1 MSLTP
6 ETGPPDALAE
16 PTRRVGAGWIGAFSL
31 AWVGLHVGL
40 FGAIQILLPQQTEAL
55 APADKEA
62 ALAVVLGFGAAFSL
76 VANPLF
82 GALSDRTTSRWGRRA
97 PWMAIGFVG
106 GAVALGVLAVSPT
119 ITVVIIGW
127 CLAQTLLNASAAA
140 LSAGVPDQVPPEQRG
155 TAAGYVGLALIV
167 GVAVGTG
174 LAVLAGSTTAGYLA
188 CAAFMLIAAVP
199 YLLLRRDT
207 ALDPAHRPPWNWGA
221 FLRGFWVDPRR
232 YPDFGWAWLTRF
244 LINLGNSI
252 ALLYLFFYLKDAV
265 GVPDPATGVLIAT
278 AVDLGFMLIAVVLTG
293 MWSDRVG
300 RRRVFV
306 TGGGLLM
313 AGAAFTIAVWPTWTG
328 VLVAAAVLGLGFGT
342 YTSVDF
348 ALLTQVLPSSTDR
361 ARDLGVLNIA
371 SSLPQV
377 IAPVVAAP
385 IVTGLGGYPVLYG
398 VAGAVGLAGAVLVF
412 RIRSVR

>member
-6 ETGPPDALAE
+6 EASPPEALAE
-16 PTRRVGAGWIGAFSL
+16 PTRRVGAGWVGAFSL
-31 AWVGLHVGL
+31 AWVGMYVGL
-40 FGAIQILLPQQTEAL
+40 YGAIQILLPMQTEAL

-62 ALAVVLGFGAAFSL
+62 ALALVLGAGAAFSL

-82 GALSDRTTSRWGRRA
+82 GALSDRTTSRWGRRV
-97 PWMAIGFVG
+97 PWIVVGTVG
-106 GAVALGVLAVSPT
+106 GALSLGVLAAAGT
-119 ITVVIIGW
+119 IAVVVVGW
-127 CLAQTLLNASAAA
+127 CLVQTLLNASYAA
-140 LSAGVPDQVPPEQRG
+140 LSASVPDQVPPDQRG

-174 LAVLAGSTTAGYLA
+174 LAVLGGSTAAGYLA
-188 CAAFMLIAAVP
+188 CAAFMLVATVP

-207 ALDPAHRPPWNWGA
+207 ALDRAHRAPWSWAG
-221 FLRGFWVDPRR
+221 FLRGFWIDPRR
-232 YPDFGWAWLTRF
+232 YPDFGWGWLTRF

-265 GVPDPATGVLIAT
+265 GVPDPETGVLIAT
-278 AVDLGFMLIAVVLTG
+278 GVDLAAMLVAVVLTG

-306 TGGGLLM
+306 LAGGTLM
-313 AGAAFTIAVWPTWTG
+313 AIASFMIAFWPTWTG
-328 VLVAAAVLGLGFGT
+328 VLVAAAVLGLGFGA

-361 ARDLGVLNIA
+361 AKDLGVLNIA

-377 IAPVVAAP
+377 IAPAVAAP

-398 VAGAVGLAGAVLVF
+398 VAGVVGLAGAVLVY
-412 RIRSVR
+412 RIKSVP